1 MEMSK
6 KPWPILS
13 VNSIMSKVDT
23 NPPYQRPAVWSTAQK
38 QLLIDT
44 IIRGYDI
51 PKLYWRTISR
61 PPYKYEVI
69 DGQQRLLAIRDF
81 IMDKFT
87 LPKNADPL
95 DGVSLSG
102 LKYSGLPDDLRIAFD
117 SYALDIVMVTSDD
130 TDEVQEMFLRLQNGT
145 SLKAQEKRN
154 AMPGKMRDFVK
165 QVAGHNFFLKSVDF
179 KDSRYTFD
187 LIAAQMCL
195 LEIKGQ
201 PCNVKNSD
209 LNKMYAEY
217 KDFDEKSKVA
227 RKIGRVLDFLYKMY
241 PKKHPDLTRYGVISL
256 YVIVSAMLDRY
267 VIKNRAKDLR
277 KWFSDFEKYR
287 TAEEK
292 KDVDKQDP
300 EIIAYHE
307 RISNS
312 SDSLDSIKFRHEYLM
327 KLLFAAIP
335 DIETKDE
342 QREFDAAQRAAI
354 YRRDNGQCQKC
365 GIACSWDDWH
375 ADHVKP
381 WSKGGKTIVENGQVL
396 CPDCNLKKGAK
407 AK

>member
-1 MEMSK
+1 MDMSK

-13 VNSIMSKVDT
+13 VNSIMGKVDT
-23 NPPYQRPAVWSTAQK
+23 NPPYQRPSVWTTAQK

-51 PKLYWRTISR
+51 PKLYWRKISR
-61 PPYKYEVI
+61 PPFQYEVI

-81 IMDKFT
+81 ISDKFT

-102 LKYSGLPDDLRIAFD
+102 LKYTGLPDDLRIAFD
-117 SYALDIVMVTSDD
+117 SYALDIVLVTSGDE
-130 TDEVQEMFLRLQNGT
+130 DEVQEMFLRLQNGT

-165 QVAGHNFFLKSVDF
+165 QIAGHNLFINSVDF
-179 KDSRYTFD
+179 KDSRYTYD

-209 LNKMYAEY
+209 LNKMYADQ
-217 KDFDEKSKVA
+217 KGFDENSKVA
-227 RKIGRVLDFLYKMY
+227 KKIKRVLDYLYKMY
-241 PKKHPDLTRYGVISL
+241 PNKHPDLTRYGVISL

-267 VIKNRAKDLR
+267 VITDKAKDIR

-287 TAEEK
+287 LSEEEK
-292 KDVDKQDP
+292 DIDRQDP

-307 RISNS
+307 KISNS
-312 SDSLDSIKFRHEYLM
+312 SDSFDSIKFRHEYLS
-327 KLLFAAIP
+327 KLLFASLP
-335 DIETKDE
+335 DLETKDN
-342 QREFDAAQRAAI
+342 QRDFDASQRAAI
-354 YRRDNGQCQKC
+354 FRRDGGRCQICKTE
-365 GIACSWDDWH
+365 CSWDDWH
-375 ADHVKP
+375 ADHIKP

-396 CPDCNLKKGAK
+396 CPNCNLSKGARD
-407 AK
+407 